1 MLLAIIDMCVKHIN
15 SLVNAAMTKVCI
27 HYIFVCPF
35 SFARVY
41 THIQV
46 FLMRTQRKPCYH
58 MIIMDLLWYI
68 SLNYIQY
75 NVISGTCE

>member
-35 SFARVY
+35 SFACVY

-46 FLMRTQRKPCYH
+46 FLMRT
-58 MIIMDLLWYI
+58 
-68 SLNYIQY
+68 
-75 NVISGTCE
+75 